1 MKIDK
6 IKKIFEKYKIYKLR
20 VENFKHIDCLMDS
33 EKKNMKEKFLNW
45 DKYVKLINKILA
57 SLDEELAYILK
68 SIYIENK
75 KRDDLHYS
83 ESTFYWKHKKATG
96 KFLKYIDF

>member
-1 MKIDK
+1 MKIEK

-20 VENFKHIDCLMDS
+20 VENYKNINCLIDSDEQNL
-33 EKKNMKEKFLNW
+33 KRQYLNW
-45 DKYVKLINKILA
+45 DKYVKLVNKILA

-96 KFLKYIDF
+96 IFLKYIDF